1 MHKLVTEKKFVY
13 FKKNISI
20 LFNKIEIKFHLNLNN
35 ETKHPMSLELLRKE
49 IQILILTTILKDL
62 KLCVINISQSPRYL
76 DYSKDKIDI
85 LIILILLSSKR
96 KIINKLKFAKEDY
109 LYSEKIENNWL
120 LKVVETED
128 YSSSILMVKVVYQ
141 KLIYCKVPAEI
152 YPSKLLGVLLEN
164 LIIKL
169 SNFIA
174 YEVFFNLNLPTH
186 IAKNYFRDYSLIDYN
201 NKRLHNYFYWKFY
214 ITLIFF
220 NIKNLYEQTH
230 YLVLLQ
236 KKGFSRK
243 KLYNSELNKTKNLS
257 KIEIILLG
265 CIGYIDFI
273 FPNILLAKK

>member
-186 IAKNYFRDYSLIDYN
+186 IAKNYFRDYSL
-201 NKRLHNYFYWKFY
+201 
-214 ITLIFF
+214 
-220 NIKNLYEQTH
+220 
-230 YLVLLQ
+230 
-236 KKGFSRK
+236 
-243 KLYNSELNKTKNLS
+243 
-257 KIEIILLG
+257 
-265 CIGYIDFI
+265 
-273 FPNILLAKK
+273 